1 MRPLCLDRL
10 RGYIELEL
18 VSCEMQIMAAFP
30 VHGRR
35 WLEDR
40 KTLQSSAPMGLSVER
55 LDGSR
60 EVPYV
65 VNTRFDSSLSVII
78 AALFCSLLLALGL
91 SALLRCRLLCRRWL
105 VVSEP
110 SVDVGVQRA
119 EIGIRRID
127 IKALPVTVYYM
138 GSSFAGIDCPIC
150 LAEFMEGEK
159 VRVLPEC
166 CHSFHADC
174 IDTWLLSNAS
184 CPSCR
189 HSLLYISSMKPSG
202 LAQPAP
208 EPAERPRMQVN
219 DGNESV
225 EANHALQSFHILGD
239 GSTWAASSSLDSIKT
254 RDLETGNVVETR
266 LP

>member
-1 MRPLCLDRL
+1 M
-10 RGYIELEL
+10 
-18 VSCEMQIMAAFP
+18 SAFP

-35 WLEDR
+35 LLEGR
-40 KTLQSSAPMGLSVER
+40 KILQSSAPTGPSLVEH

-65 VNTRFDSSLSVII
+65 VNTRFDSSLAVVI
-78 AALFCSLLLALGL
+78 AALFCSLLCALGV
-91 SALLRCRLLCRRWL
+91 SALIRCRLLCRRWR
-105 VVSEP
+105 VVSEL

-119 EIGIRRID
+119 RTGIKKMD

-138 GSSFAGIDCPIC
+138 GSPFVGQDCPIC

-174 IDTWLLSNAS
+174 IDTWLLSNPS

-189 HSLLYISSMKPSG
+189 HSLLYILSTKPSG
-202 LAQPAP
+202 LALPAA
-208 EPAERPRMQVN
+208 EPAERPQMHVN
-219 DGNESV
+219 EGNHV
-225 EANHALQSFHILGD
+225 QPLPILVAS
-239 GSTWAASSSLDSIKT
+239 STLTASSSLDSIQSSG
-254 RDLETGNVVETR
+254 LESGDPVAETR
-266 LP
+266 RP